1 MYMVISNPKR
11 ISFALGVVHFI
22 VVSFDVTYCCMY
34 EDYTT
39 KSTKSYPEKYDFAIM
54 ELTKCLR
61 YQLVFFL
68 AATTFWTDVVLVQ
81 VFKHTVHGFV
91 VNMTTH
97 CAHVL
102 LHGGLL
108 IVQPCGLPR
117 LW

>member
-1 MYMVISNPKR
+1 MVIVLQKLP
-11 ISFALGVVHFI
+11 G
-22 VVSFDVTYCCMY
+22 
-34 EDYTT
+34 
-39 KSTKSYPEKYDFAIM
+39 SYPGNHDFAIM

-68 AATTFWTDVVLVQ
+68 ATTTFWTDVIFVQ
-81 VFKHTVHGFV
+81 VFEHAVLGLV
-91 VNMTTH
+91 MNMTTH

-108 IVQPCGLPR
+108 IVPLCERPM

>member
-11 ISFALGVVHFI
+11 MLLALGVVHFI

-39 KSTKSYPEKYDFAIM
+39 KSTKSYPEKYDFVLVK
-54 ELTKCLR
+54 LTKCLR

-68 AATTFWTDVVLVQ
+68 ATTTFWTDVVFVQ
-81 VFKHTVHGFV
+81 VFKHTIQGFV
-91 VNMTTH
+91 MNVTTY

-102 LHGGLL
+102 LHGHIL
-108 IVQPCGLPR
+108 IVQPCGLPMP
-117 LW
+117 

>member
-1 MYMVISNPKR
+1 
-11 ISFALGVVHFI
+11 
-22 VVSFDVTYCCMY
+22 MY

-39 KSTKSYPEKYDFAIM
+39 KSTKSYPEKYDFVLVK
-54 ELTKCLR
+54 LTKCLR

-68 AATTFWTDVVLVQ
+68 ATTTFWTVVVFVQ
-81 VFKHTVHGFV
+81 VFKQPIFSFV
-91 VNMTTH
+91 MNMATH

-108 IVQPCGLPR
+108 IELLYVTPM